1 MKNLKSEFNKNGFCI
16 SKNLF
21 TKKEILNLDKK
32 LEEFLDI
39 KSKNLKKRDIN
50 RASNNSV
57 NTMHDIDKHENYFL
71 KFAKK
76 RKILNLSKL
85 LLNSEPEFR
94 KCEMFAKPAKV
105 GMRSPMHQDNFLWAV
120 KNNNGLTFWVALDKC
135 DKTNGGLSYYN
146 GSHKYGLLDH
156 ESSFAPGTSQ
166 KIKNNILKKI
176 KNCKL
181 ITPKLNPGDVLIH
194 HCLMV
199 HGSNENKSKRNRRV
213 LQFSLKIKNLIMIK
227 SCLRIMK
234 INLAADEIKK
244 TNINYFL

>member
-39 KSKNLKKRDIN
+39 KSKNLKGRDIN

-156 ESSFAPGTSQ
+156 ESSFAPGNSQ

-176 KNCKL
+176 KKNCNL

-199 HGSNENKSKRNRRV
+199 HGSNENKSKRNRRGFTIQFKDKKSDYDKKLLKNYENKLK
-213 LQFSLKIKNLIMIK
+213 LQMK
-227 SCLRIMK
+227 LRKQI
-234 INLAADEIKK
+234 
-244 TNINYFL
+244 